1 MEHLIREAHASD
13 LDAIMAIE
21 NECFATDAWSQEVM
35 LSELEAPH
43 TYYLVAEVE
52 DQVVGYAGL
61 SQLVGATQADIQTI
75 AVRPNQRGSGLGR
88 ALMQELTKEATRRG
102 AKEVFLEVRAD
113 NTIAQKLYKM
123 FGFKQIGLRKKYY
136 QPDGVDAFV
145 MKTSLLRDEVSEPLV
160 LGIETSCD
168 ETGIGIVRGNTL
180 LANVISSSMDQHARF
195 GGVVPEVAA
204 RAHLEALTPALEQA
218 LSEAK
223 VTLDE
228 IDAIAVTNGPG
239 LAGALMVGVG
249 AAKALAVSTGKPIY
263 AVNHLVGHIAADIL
277 DQGKLAVPTIA
288 LLVSGGHSS
297 LLLVRDIINDVQL
310 LGETIDD
317 AAGEAF
323 DKVARV
329 LGLPYPGGPEI
340 DKAALGGNP
349 AAIRFPRG
357 LTLPK
362 DMAEHRYDFSFS
374 GLKTAVARHVELAE
388 SKGETLLISDVAA
401 SFREAV
407 VDVLIRKAI
416 AACVDNNIPRLLL
429 GGGVIAN
436 ARLREVAIEA
446 CKKNNIE
453 LRIPPLS
460 LCTDNGA
467 MIAAL
472 GSQLVQAGFAPSSL
486 DFSADSTLL
495 VTQIQS

>member
-1 MEHLIREAHASD
+1 VEHLIREANGGD

-52 DQVVGYAGL
+52 DKVVGYAGL

-75 AVRPNQRGSGLGR
+75 AVRPNQRDSGLGR

-204 RAHLEALTPALEQA
+204 RAHLEALTPALEKA

-249 AAKALAVSTGKPIY
+249 AAKAL
-263 AVNHLVGHIAADIL
+263 
-277 DQGKLAVPTIA
+277 
-288 LLVSGGHSS
+288 
-297 LLLVRDIINDVQL
+297 
-310 LGETIDD
+310 
-317 AAGEAF
+317 
-323 DKVARV
+323 
-329 LGLPYPGGPEI
+329 
-340 DKAALGGNP
+340 
-349 AAIRFPRG
+349 
-357 LTLPK
+357 
-362 DMAEHRYDFSFS
+362 
-374 GLKTAVARHVELAE
+374 
-388 SKGETLLISDVAA
+388 
-401 SFREAV
+401 
-407 VDVLIRKAI
+407 
-416 AACVDNNIPRLLL
+416 
-429 GGGVIAN
+429 
-436 ARLREVAIEA
+436 
-446 CKKNNIE
+446 
-453 LRIPPLS
+453 
-460 LCTDNGA
+460 
-467 MIAAL
+467 
-472 GSQLVQAGFAPSSL
+472 
-486 DFSADSTLL
+486 
-495 VTQIQS
+495 